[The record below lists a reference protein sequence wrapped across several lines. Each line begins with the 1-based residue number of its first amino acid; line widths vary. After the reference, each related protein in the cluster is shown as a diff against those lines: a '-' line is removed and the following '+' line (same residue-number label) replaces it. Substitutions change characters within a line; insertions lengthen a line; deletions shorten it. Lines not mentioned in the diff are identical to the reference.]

1 MLNPNRLKM
10 LLTRAR
16 QPKLPLARLNMGLLI
31 ALALGSPSFAA
42 AADTACEVTLPGGT
56 VDTRDF
62 PVTPGATVLNGN
74 NRGQTEL
81 PPIKRTDLMRG
92 TSPLILY
99 WANVAQK

>member
-16 QPKLPLARLNMGLLI
+16 QPKLPLTRLNMGLLI

-74 NRGQTEL
+74 NRNNRGQTT
-81 PPIKRTDLMRG
+81 IKIVD
-92 TSPLILY
+92 Y
-99 WANVAQK
+99 